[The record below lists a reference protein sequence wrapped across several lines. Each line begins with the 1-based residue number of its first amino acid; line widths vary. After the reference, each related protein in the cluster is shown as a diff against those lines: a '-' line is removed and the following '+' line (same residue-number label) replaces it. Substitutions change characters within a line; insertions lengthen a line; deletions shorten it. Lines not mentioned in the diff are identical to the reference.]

1 MISDLHLGSRARH
14 DVLRLEPARD
24 RLLAALD
31 GVQRLVLLG
40 DTVELMTR
48 HPRRAMALAEPVI
61 RALGRGLGPEREV
74 VVVPG
79 NHDAALARSW
89 VLAQGRS
96 LRPAS
101 EVSADAS
108 PALSALVAWLAPARV
123 SVSYPGVWLNGRT
136 WATHGHYLDRHLLPD
151 SSIGLLRPVVGAPSP
166 AAPIDYERGR
176 RRVRPR
182 EPLGARLLSR
192 PVGTVLESAAEVVRV
207 LAVPH
212 VPRLLMNRGLAPVTR
227 RAIDVQM
234 RHAALPA
241 MARAARRLGID
252 AEWVLFGHVHRRGP
266 VADESWPEGGLVNT
280 GSWVHDPLLLD
291 RATPPNP
298 YWPGGA
304 VLLRD
309 GEAPRSVGLLDDL
322 PADVLRPAA
331 GR

>member
-1 MISDLHLGSRARH
+1 MHLGSRARH
-14 DVLRLEPARD
+14 DVLRLPPARE
-24 RLLAALD
+24 RLLAAID

-40 DTVELMTR
+40 DTVELVTR
-48 HPRRAMALAEPVI
+48 HPRRAMSLAEPVI
-61 RALGRGLGPEREV
+61 RALGHRLGREREV

-89 VLAQGRS
+89 ALAQGRS

-101 EVSADAS
+101 EVSPDAS

-123 SVSYPGVWLNGRT
+123 SVSYPGVWLDERT
-136 WATHGHYLDRHLLPD
+136 WATHGHYLDRHLLPE
-151 SSIGLLRPVVGAPSP
+151 SSIGLLRPVVGTVSP
-166 AAPIDYERGR
+166 ATPIDYERGR

-182 EPLGARLLSR
+182 ESLGARLLSR
-192 PVGTVLESAAEVVRV
+192 PVGTVLEGVGEVVRV

-212 VPRLLMNRGLAPVTR
+212 VPRLMMNGGLAPVTAR
-227 RAIDVQM
+227 VIDVQM

-241 MARAARRLGID
+241 MGRAVRRLGVD
-252 AEWVLFGHVHRRGP
+252 ADWVLFGHVHRRGP
-266 VADESWPEGGLVNT
+266 IADETWPEDGAMRLVNT

-309 GEAPRSVGLLDDL
+309 GQMPRSIGLLDDL
-322 PADVLRPAA
+322 SDDVLRPAA